1 MKKRIKLFFD
11 IEVSRDI
18 VGGYGNKWDFKV
30 VKTYK
35 HQELMCFAYRWEGE
49 KKIHYVSRNH
59 AGGYMGAVQAL
70 WDVLDEAGRNG
81 AVVVAHNGNKF
92 DNKMANRFFVK
103 EGLGPVAPYKSVDT
117 LQVARSTF
125 KFQSNSL
132 NDLCEYLGLG
142 QKRKITYADLE
153 DDFMNNPTPK
163 IERLMEQ
170 YNKQDIVL
178 LELLYGTF
186 LPFIKNHP
194 NMGDITQTDH
204 ICPKCAS
211 PNITPYGSSPRRNGR
226 VKAYRCLDCG
236 GRCNENTVKKS
247 GRLVNA

>member
-1 MKKRIKLFFD
+1 MKKTKAKILFFD

-18 VGGYGNKWDFKV
+18 VGGYGNKYDFKV

-35 HQELMCFAYRWEGE
+35 HQELMCFAYRWKGE

-59 AGGYMGAVQAL
+59 VGGYKEMLQHL
-70 WDVLDEAGRNG
+70 WNVLDDADI
-81 AVVVAHNGNKF
+81 VVAHNGNKF
-92 DNKMANRFFVK
+92 DIKMANRFFVK
-103 EGLGPVAPYKSVDT
+103 NGLGPVAPYKSVDT

-142 QKRKITYADLE
+142 QKRNITYADLE
-153 DDFMNNPTPK
+153 DDFLNNPTPK

-178 LELLYGTF
+178 LELLYETF

-194 NMGDITQTDH
+194 NLGDITQTDH

-211 PNITPYGSSPRRNGR
+211 PNIVPYGSSPRRNGR
-226 VKAYRCLDCG
+226 VKAYRCEDCG
-236 GRCNENTVKKS
+236 GRCNENTIKRT
-247 GRLVNA
+247 GRIVNA

>member
-1 MKKRIKLFFD
+1 MKKSKAKILFFD

-35 HQELMCFAYRWEGE
+35 HQELMCFALRWKGE

-59 AGGYMGAVQAL
+59 PGGYEALVQAL
-70 WDVLDEAGRNG
+70 WTVLDEADI
-81 AVVVAHNGNKF
+81 VIAHNGNKF
-92 DNKMANRFFVK
+92 DIKMANRFFVK
-103 EGLGPVAPYKSVDT
+103 EGLPPVSPFKSVDT

-132 NDLCEYLGLG
+132 NDLCDYLEIGE
-142 QKRKITYADLE
+142 KKKIGYADLE
-153 DDFMNNPTPK
+153 DDFLNNPTPK

-178 LELLYGTF
+178 LEKLYERF

-194 NMGDITQTDH
+194 NLGDITQTDH

-211 PNITPYGSSPRRNGR
+211 PNIEPYGSSPRRTGR
-226 VKAYRCLDCG
+226 VKAYRCHDCG
-236 GRCNENTVKKS
+236 GRCNDNTIKKG
-247 GRLVNA
+247 GRIVNA

>member
-1 MKKRIKLFFD
+1 MKSKAKVLFFD

-18 VGGYGNKWDFKV
+18 VAGYGNKWEFKV
-30 VKTYK
+30 VKTYM
-35 HQELMCFAYRWEGE
+35 HQELMCFAYRWKGD
-49 KKIHYVSRNH
+49 KKITYVSRNH
-59 AGGYMGAVQAL
+59 EGGYDGMLKHL
-70 WDVLDEAGRNG
+70 WDILDDADI
-81 AVVVAHNGNKF
+81 VIAHNGNKF

-132 NDLCEYLGLG
+132 NDLCEYLEIGE
-142 QKRKITYADLE
+142 KRKITYADLE
-153 DDFMNNPTPK
+153 DDFMSGEVSPK
-163 IERLMEQ
+163 TERLMEQ

-178 LELLYGTF
+178 LEKLYYKF

-194 NMGDITQTDH
+194 NMGDILQTDH

-211 PNITPYGSSPRRNGR
+211 PNITDYGSAPRRNGR
-226 VKAYRCLDCG
+226 VKSYRCLDCG
-236 GRCNENTVKKS
+236 GRCNENTIKRT
-247 GRLVNA
+247 GRIVNA